1 LITFLTDNNKVF
13 IYKPS
18 FHNFFTQPEYLL
30 TNSKNDM
37 THQKKPSLQLI
48 DTHCH
53 LDMESFTGDLDQ
65 IIEDGLQAGVKTI
78 ITIGIDLDSSLKAVQ
93 LAEQYPSVFATVG
106 VHPHD
111 ADKVTDQDLTIIREL
126 AGHEKVIGYGEI
138 GLDYAKMYAK
148 KERQKEIF
156 LRQLVMAKELDL
168 PIIIHDRDAHTDTLH
183 ALNSFAPFPA
193 GGVMH
198 CFSGNL
204 DFARQVIELG
214 FFISIPGIV
223 TFKNA
228 HSLHEVA
235 SKVPADSL
243 LLETDAPFLTPVP
256 YRGKRNEPARIIHTA
271 AKVAKLRDVS
281 IEELAVI
288 TCRNAETLFNIPAC
302 PRAYQINNKKTKE
315 QKT

>member
-1 LITFLTDNNKVF
+1 MI
-13 IYKPS
+13 
-18 FHNFFTQPEYLL
+18 Q
-30 TNSKNDM
+30 
-37 THQKKPSLQLI
+37 QKYPSLKLV

-53 LDMESFTGDLDQ
+53 LDMESFTEDIDQ
-65 IIEDGLQAGVKTI
+65 VIENGLQAGVKTI
-78 ITIGIDLDSSLKAVQ
+78 ITIGIDLNSSKKAVQ
-93 LAEQYPSVFATVG
+93 LAGRYPSVFATVG

-111 ADKVTDQDLTIIREL
+111 ADKVTDKDLAIIGEL

-138 GLDYAKMYAK
+138 GLDYAKMYAP
-148 KERQKEIF
+148 KEKQKEIF
-156 LRQLVMAKELDL
+156 TRQLIMAKDL
-168 PIIIHDRDAHTDTLH
+168 NLPLIIHDRDAHADTIQ
-183 ALNSFAPFPA
+183 ALDNFAPFPA

-235 SKVPADSL
+235 RKVPANIL
-243 LLETDAPFLTPVP
+243 LLETDAPFLTPAP

-271 AKVAKLRDVS
+271 AKVAELRDIS
-281 IEELAVI
+281 IERLAEI
-288 TCRNAETLFNIPAC
+288 TSRNAEKLFSIPAL
-302 PRAYQINNKKTKE
+302 YENNIKKQLE
-315 QKT
+315 L